1 MFGLTIKFRIIAY
14 MVLIGAALSAFMLLF
29 FPPQASKLGERLMG
43 DSTITISRLFA
54 ANIDPAFDALGFGG
68 EEIIEIALENLRS
81 NEGEQAEAL
90 ESDSD
95 SAPIEV
101 RRVTVYDGRGK
112 RIDGYNDEDARD
124 ISREQIPVD
133 VVITSHE
140 STDTVKVGWPIRDK
154 REHLRGYFE
163 IEFSK
168 VRLAALL
175 RSNHRWA
182 FAAAALTLFAIVT
195 IGYAVSKTISA
206 PIERVARAMRDLEA
220 GTGDLTF
227 RLRVEG
233 DDEVGELARHF
244 NAFVS
249 RLHAMVREV
258 TSGAQGVASSAEQLS
273 QLSGRM
279 VANSENVRVRASA
292 VELRTSEMSSNTS
305 VVADAAQEASE
316 NIVGVSAS
324 VEQMSLTMGQVS
336 LAAEAVASNAVSVEQ
351 TLRDI
356 SDRVSEIRTATE
368 RSAAI
373 TRDGTEKAVPV
384 QALLTQLTE
393 SARSTSKIL
402 QLIQKVADQTNL
414 LSLNA
419 SIEAASA
426 GEAGKGF
433 AVVAHEVKDLARETT
448 DATKRIEVE
457 ILEMQTHTEKC
468 VQEIGEIIALM
479 KSAHSISGAIAKAV
493 EDQASAT
500 SSVFEATSDSRKTI
514 EEVTL
519 NMTQTSRASTD
530 IAGKTAA
537 VAQGMTDISASAAQT
552 AVGAR
557 EVFANIESVS
567 EAAADTASDADAVE
581 VRAQELSQLA
591 RQLKSLVDQFRV

>member
-1 MFGLTIKFRIIAY
+1 MFGLTIKFRIIAF
-14 MVLIGAALSAFMLLF
+14 MVLIGAALSAFMVLF
-29 FPPQASKLGERLMG
+29 FPPQASKLGDRLMA
-43 DSTITISRLFA
+43 DSTVTISRLFA

-68 EEIIEIALENLRS
+68 EEIIEIALDNLRS
-81 NEGEQAEAL
+81 NEGEQAEPVDV
-90 ESDSD
+90 EKD

-101 RRVTVYDGRGK
+101 RRVTVWDERGR
-112 RIDGYNDEDARD
+112 RIDGYNDEDARNLD
-124 ISREQIPVD
+124 PDQIPGD
-133 VVITSHE
+133 VVITDHA
-140 STDTVKVGWPIRDK
+140 STKTVRVGWPIRDS
-154 REHLRGYFE
+154 RDHLRGYFE

-175 RSNHRWA
+175 RSNHQVA
-182 FAAAALTLFAIVT
+182 FTASALTLFAIV
-195 IGYAVSKTISA
+195 IVGYAVSRTISA
-206 PIERVARAMRDLEA
+206 PVERVARAMRDLEA

-227 RLRVEG
+227 RLKVEG
-233 DDEVGELARHF
+233 DDEVGQLARHF

-249 RLHAMVREV
+249 RLHSMVREV
-258 TSGAQGVASSAEQLS
+258 TSSAQGVASSAEQLS

-279 VANSENVRVRASA
+279 VANTENVRGRASA

-316 NIVGVSAS
+316 NIVGVSAA
-324 VEQMSLTMGQVS
+324 VEEMSQTMGQVS
-336 LAAEAVASNAVSVEQ
+336 LAAEAVASNAISVEQ
-351 TLRDI
+351 ALRDI
-356 SDRVSEIRTATE
+356 SDSISEIRTATE

-373 TRDGTEKAVPV
+373 TREGTEKAVPV
-384 QALLTQLTE
+384 QTLLSQLTE
-393 SARSTSKIL
+393 SARATTKIL

-479 KSAHSISGAIAKAV
+479 QSAHAISGSIAKAV
-493 EDQASAT
+493 DDQASAT

-514 EEVTL
+514 EEVTQ
-519 NMTQTSRASTD
+519 NMSQTSRASTSV
-530 IAGKTAA
+530 AGKTAA

-552 AVGAR
+552 AVGAK
-557 EVFANIESVS
+557 EVFANIESVT
-567 EAAADTASDADAVE
+567 EAASDTASDADAVE

-591 RQLKSLVDQFRV
+591 RQLKSLVDQFSV